1 MQRNNLLML
10 AATAI
15 GGITWA
21 LVALTPTISAQPL
34 PPKQVPERTG
44 VSNLALLSQSRPR
57 RLPDSHRPFRK
68 GETLR
73 LVYPLAQ
80 PAQEVQPY
88 GWRYSDRR
96 QRWRMHVG
104 HDLIAPAATP
114 VLAMLSGRVQLAQSI
129 SGYGLTVLLDH
140 GRGWQT
146 VYAHLQSADV
156 HAGQLVRA
164 GDRIGRVGRSGSAS
178 TDHLHV
184 ELRRLEG
191 RQAFALD
198 LGPLLLSTSKRSE
211 IDGPPANF

>member
-1 MQRNNLLML
+1 MQHNNLQLIGPM
-10 AATAI
+10 ATGIAWAI
-15 GGITWA
+15 VGMATT
-21 LVALTPTISAQPL
+21 VCAQDL
-34 PPKQVPERTG
+34 PPEEVPERTG

-57 RLPDSHRPFRK
+57 RLPESHRPFRK

-73 LVYPLAQ
+73 LVYPLPQ
-80 PAQEVQPY
+80 PAKEVQPY
-88 GWRYSDRR
+88 GWRYSDHR

-114 VLAMLSGRVQLAQSI
+114 VVAMLSGRVQLVQSI

-156 HAGQLVRA
+156 HTGQLVRA
-164 GDRIGRVGRSGSAS
+164 GDSIGGVGRSGSAS

-184 ELRRLEG
+184 ELRRIEG

-198 LGPLLLSTSKRSE
+198 LGPLLPHR
-211 IDGPPANF
+211 

>member
-1 MQRNNLLML
+1 MQRNRLQLLTLPAVVLVMAL
-10 AATAI
+10 AGPAAD
-15 GGITWA
+15 
-21 LVALTPTISAQPL
+21 ISARPH
-34 PPKQVPERTG
+34 PPERIPERTG

-57 RLPDSHRPFRK
+57 RLPESHRPFRK

-73 LVYPLAQ
+73 LVYPLPQ

-88 GWRYSDRR
+88 GWRYSEHR

-114 VLAMLSGRVQLAQSI
+114 VLAMLSGRVQLVRSI

-146 VYAHLQSADV
+146 MYAHLQSSNV
-156 HAGQLVRA
+156 RAGQLVRA

-191 RQAFALD
+191 RQAFALN
-198 LGPLLLSTSKRSE
+198 LGPLL
-211 IDGPPANF
+211 PH

>member
-1 MQRNNLLML
+1 MQRNSLRLITLSAVVMVMAL
-10 AATAI
+10 AGPAAD
-15 GGITWA
+15 
-21 LVALTPTISAQPL
+21 ISARPL
-34 PPKQVPERTG
+34 PPEGIPKRTG

-57 RLPDSHRPFRK
+57 RLPESHRPFRK

-73 LVYPLAQ
+73 LVYPLPQ

-88 GWRYSDRR
+88 GWRYSDHR

-114 VLAMLSGRVQLAQSI
+114 VRAMLSGRVQLVRSI

-146 VYAHLQSADV
+146 VYAHLQSSNV
-156 HAGQLVRA
+156 RAGQLVHA

-198 LGPLLLSTSKRSE
+198 LGPLLHH
-211 IDGPPANF
+211 

>member
-1 MQRNNLLML
+1 MQRNRLQLLTLPAVVLVMAL
-10 AATAI
+10 AGPAAD
-15 GGITWA
+15 
-21 LVALTPTISAQPL
+21 ISAQPL
-34 PPKQVPERTG
+34 PPERIPERTG

-57 RLPDSHRPFRK
+57 RLPESHRPFRK

-73 LVYPLAQ
+73 LVYPLPQ

-88 GWRYSDRR
+88 GWRYSDHR

-114 VLAMLSGRVQLAQSI
+114 VRAMLSGRVQLVRSI
-129 SGYGLTVLLDH
+129 SGYGLTVLLEH

-146 VYAHLQSADV
+146 VYAHLQSSNV
-156 HAGQLVRA
+156 RVGQLVHA

-198 LGPLLLSTSKRSE
+198 LGPLLHH
-211 IDGPPANF
+211 

>member
-1 MQRNNLLML
+1 MQRNSLRLITLSAVVMVMAL
-10 AATAI
+10 AGPAAD
-15 GGITWA
+15 
-21 LVALTPTISAQPL
+21 ISAQPL
-34 PPKQVPERTG
+34 PPERIPERTG

-57 RLPDSHRPFRK
+57 RLPESHRPFRK

-73 LVYPLAQ
+73 LVYPLPQ

-88 GWRYSDRR
+88 GWRYSDHR

-114 VLAMLSGRVQLAQSI
+114 VRAMLSGRVQLVRSI
-129 SGYGLTVLLDH
+129 SGYGLTVLLEH

-146 VYAHLQSADV
+146 VYAHLQSSNVRVGQLV
-156 HAGQLVRA
+156 HAGD
-164 GDRIGRVGRSGSAS
+164 GIGRVGRSGSAS

-198 LGPLLLSTSKRSE
+198 LGPLLHH
-211 IDGPPANF
+211 

>member
-1 MQRNNLLML
+1 MQHNNWQLIGPM
-10 AATAI
+10 AT
-15 GGITWA
+15 GIAW
-21 LVALTPTISAQPL
+21 TIVGMATTVYAQDL
-34 PPKQVPERTG
+34 PPEEVPERTG

-57 RLPDSHRPFRK
+57 RLPESHRPFRK

-73 LVYPLAQ
+73 LVYPLPQ
-80 PAQEVQPY
+80 PAKEVQPY
-88 GWRYSDRR
+88 GWRYSDHR

-114 VLAMLSGRVQLAQSI
+114 VLAMLSGRVQLVQSI

-156 HAGQLVRA
+156 ETGQLVQA
-164 GDRIGRVGRSGSAS
+164 GGRIGRVGRSGSAS
-178 TDHLHV
+178 TEHLHV

-198 LGPLLLSTSKRSE
+198 LGPLL
-211 IDGPPANF
+211 PH

>member
-1 MQRNNLLML
+1 MQRNSLRLITLSAVVMVMAL
-10 AATAI
+10 AGPAAD
-15 GGITWA
+15 
-21 LVALTPTISAQPL
+21 ISARPL
-34 PPKQVPERTG
+34 PPEGIPKRTG

-57 RLPDSHRPFRK
+57 RLPESHRPFRK

-73 LVYPLAQ
+73 LVYPLPQ

-88 GWRYSDRR
+88 GWRYSEHR

-114 VLAMLSGRVQLAQSI
+114 VLAMLSGRVQLVRSI

-146 VYAHLQSADV
+146 VYAHLQSSNV
-156 HAGQLVRA
+156 RAGQLVHA
-164 GDRIGRVGRSGSAS
+164 GDCIGRVGRSGSAS
-178 TDHLHV
+178 ADHLHV

-198 LGPLLLSTSKRSE
+198 LGPLLHH
-211 IDGPPANF
+211 

>member
-1 MQRNNLLML
+1 MQRNSLRLITLSAVVMVMAL
-10 AATAI
+10 AGPAADI
-15 GGITWA
+15 NA
-21 LVALTPTISAQPL
+21 RPL
-34 PPKQVPERTG
+34 PPEGIPKRTG

-57 RLPDSHRPFRK
+57 RLPESHRPFSK

-73 LVYPLAQ
+73 LVYPLPQ

-88 GWRYSDRR
+88 GWRYSEHR

-114 VLAMLSGRVQLAQSI
+114 VLAMLSGRVQLVRSI

-146 VYAHLQSADV
+146 VYAHLQSSNV
-156 HAGQLVRA
+156 RAGQLVHA

-198 LGPLLLSTSKRSE
+198 LGPLLHH
-211 IDGPPANF
+211 

>member
-1 MQRNNLLML
+1 MRRNRILLITPPSVVL
-10 AATAI
+10 AVV
-15 GGITWA
+15 
-21 LVALTPTISAQPL
+21 LVGQSVTVNAQPQ
-34 PPKQVPERTG
+34 PPERIPHRTG

-73 LVYPLAQ
+73 LVYPLPQ
-80 PAQEVQPY
+80 PALEVQPY
-88 GWRYSDRR
+88 GWRYSDHR

-104 HDLIAPAATP
+104 HDLIAPASTP
-114 VLAMLSGRVQLAQSI
+114 VLAMLSGRVQLVRSI

-146 VYAHLQSADV
+146 LYAHLQSSDVRIGQLV
-156 HAGQLVRA
+156 HAG
-164 GDRIGRVGRSGSAS
+164 DRVGRVGRSGSAS

-191 RQAFALD
+191 RQAFAMD
-198 LGPLLLSTSKRSE
+198 LGPLLP
-211 IDGPPANF
+211 D

>member
-1 MQRNNLLML
+1 MQRNNLLPIPAKGVVIAM
-10 AATAI
+10 
-15 GGITWA
+15 A
-21 LVALTPTISAQPL
+21 LVGLGPNICAQPVK
-34 PPKQVPERTG
+34 PERVPERTG

-68 GETLR
+68 GESLR
-73 LVYPLAQ
+73 LVYPLPQ
-80 PAQEVQPY
+80 PAEEVQPY
-88 GWRYSDRR
+88 GWRYSDQR

-104 HDLIAPAATP
+104 HDLIAPASTP
-114 VLAMLSGRVQLAQSI
+114 VLAMLSGRVQLVQSI

-156 HAGQLVRA
+156 HTGQLVRA

-198 LGPLLLSTSKRSE
+198 LGPLL
-211 IDGPPANF
+211 PH

>member
-1 MQRNNLLML
+1 MQRNRLQLLTLPAVVLVMAL
-10 AATAI
+10 AGPAAD
-15 GGITWA
+15 
-21 LVALTPTISAQPL
+21 ISAQPL
-34 PPKQVPERTG
+34 PPERIPERTG

-57 RLPDSHRPFRK
+57 RLPESHRPFRK

-73 LVYPLAQ
+73 LVYPLPQ

-88 GWRYSDRR
+88 GWRYSDHR

-114 VLAMLSGRVQLAQSI
+114 VRAMLSGRVQLVRSI
-129 SGYGLTVLLDH
+129 SGYGLTVLLEH

-146 VYAHLQSADV
+146 VYAHLQSSNV
-156 HAGQLVRA
+156 RVGQLVHA

-191 RQAFALD
+191 RQAFALN
-198 LGPLLLSTSKRSE
+198 LGLLL
-211 IDGPPANF
+211 PQ

>member
-1 MQRNNLLML
+1 MQRNNLLP
-10 AATAI
+10 
-15 GGITWA
+15 ITTKRMVIAMA
-21 LVALTPTISAQPL
+21 LVGLGPNICAQPVQ
-34 PPKQVPERTG
+34 PERVPERTG

-68 GETLR
+68 GESLR
-73 LVYPLAQ
+73 LVYPLPQ
-80 PAQEVQPY
+80 PAEEVQPY
-88 GWRYSDRR
+88 GWRYSDQR

-104 HDLIAPAATP
+104 HDLIAPASTP
-114 VLAMLSGRVQLAQSI
+114 VLAMLSGRVQLVQAI

-156 HAGQLVRA
+156 HSGQLVQA
-164 GDRIGRVGRSGSAS
+164 GDRIGRSGSAS

-198 LGPLLLSTSKRSE
+198 LGPLL
-211 IDGPPANF
+211 PH

>member
-1 MQRNNLLML
+1 MQRNNLLPI
-10 AATAI
+10 TAQGTLI
-15 GGITWA
+15 AMA
-21 LVALTPTISAQPL
+21 LVGLGPNICAEPVRPER
-34 PPKQVPERTG
+34 VPQRTG
-44 VSNLALLSQSRPR
+44 VLNLALLSHARPQ
-57 RLPDSHRPFRK
+57 RLPKSHRPFRK

-73 LVYPLAQ
+73 LVYPLPQ
-80 PAQEVQPY
+80 PAQEMKPY
-88 GWRYSDRR
+88 GWRYSNDH

-114 VLAMLSGRVQLAQSI
+114 VQAMLSGRVQLVQSI

-146 VYAHLQSADV
+146 VYAHLQSSDV
-156 HAGQLVRA
+156 HLGQLVRA

-198 LGPLLLSTSKRSE
+198 LGPLL
-211 IDGPPANF
+211 PH

>member
-1 MQRNNLLML
+1 MQRNSLRLITLSAVVMVMAL
-10 AATAI
+10 AGPAAD
-15 GGITWA
+15 
-21 LVALTPTISAQPL
+21 ISARPL
-34 PPKQVPERTG
+34 PPEGIPKRTG

-57 RLPDSHRPFRK
+57 RLPESHRPFRK

-73 LVYPLAQ
+73 LVYPLPQ

-88 GWRYSDRR
+88 GWRYSEHR

-114 VLAMLSGRVQLAQSI
+114 VLAMLSGRVQLVRSI

-146 VYAHLQSADV
+146 VYAHLQSSNV
-156 HAGQLVRA
+156 RAGQLVRA

-198 LGPLLLSTSKRSE
+198 LGPLLHH
-211 IDGPPANF
+211 

>member
-1 MQRNNLLML
+1 MQRNSLQLITLPAIVLMMAL
-10 AATAI
+10 AGPAAD
-15 GGITWA
+15 
-21 LVALTPTISAQPL
+21 ISAQPL
-34 PPKQVPERTG
+34 PPERIPERTG

-57 RLPDSHRPFRK
+57 RLPESHRPFRK

-73 LVYPLAQ
+73 LVYPLPQ

-88 GWRYSDRR
+88 GWRYSDHR

-114 VLAMLSGRVQLAQSI
+114 VRAMLSGRVQLVRSI
-129 SGYGLTVLLDH
+129 SGYGLTVLLEH

-146 VYAHLQSADV
+146 VYAHLQSTDVRVGQLV
-156 HAGQLVRA
+156 HAGD
-164 GDRIGRVGRSGSAS
+164 GIGRVGRSGSAS

-191 RQAFALD
+191 RQAFALN
-198 LGPLLLSTSKRSE
+198 LGLLL
-211 IDGPPANF
+211 PQ

>member
-1 MQRNNLLML
+1 MQRNNLQLIGPM
-10 AATAI
+10 AT
-15 GGITWA
+15 GIAWA
-21 LVALTPTISAQPL
+21 FVGMATTICAQDL
-34 PPKQVPERTG
+34 PPEKVPERTG

-57 RLPDSHRPFRK
+57 RLPESHRPFRK

-80 PAQEVQPY
+80 PAEEVQPY
-88 GWRYSDRR
+88 GWRYSDHR

-114 VLAMLSGRVQLAQSI
+114 VLAMLSGRVQLVQSI

-146 VYAHLQSADV
+146 VYAHLQSSDIHV
-156 HAGQLVRA
+156 GQLVQA
-164 GDRIGRVGRSGSAS
+164 GDNIGRVGRSGSAS

-198 LGPLLLSTSKRSE
+198 LGPLL
-211 IDGPPANF
+211 PH

>member
-1 MQRNNLLML
+1 MQRNNLLPI
-10 AATAI
+10 TAQGTLI
-15 GGITWA
+15 AMA
-21 LVALTPTISAQPL
+21 LVGLGPNICAEPVRPER
-34 PPKQVPERTG
+34 VPQRTG
-44 VSNLALLSQSRPR
+44 VSNLALLSDARPQ
-57 RLPDSHRPFRK
+57 RLPKSHRPFRK

-73 LVYPLAQ
+73 LVYPLPQ
-80 PAQEVQPY
+80 PAQEMKPY
-88 GWRYSDRR
+88 GWRYSNDH

-104 HDLIAPAATP
+104 HVLIAPAATP
-114 VLAMLSGRVQLAQSI
+114 VQAMLSGRVQLVQSI

-146 VYAHLQSADV
+146 VYAHLQSSDV
-156 HAGQLVRA
+156 HLGQLVRA

-198 LGPLLLSTSKRSE
+198 LGPLL
-211 IDGPPANF
+211 PH

>member
-1 MQRNNLLML
+1 MQRNNLLPI
-10 AATAI
+10 TAQGTLI
-15 GGITWA
+15 AMA
-21 LVALTPTISAQPL
+21 LVGLGPNICAEPVQPER
-34 PPKQVPERTG
+34 VPQRTG
-44 VSNLALLSQSRPR
+44 VSNLALLSDARPQ
-57 RLPDSHRPFRK
+57 RLPKSHRPFRK

-73 LVYPLAQ
+73 LVYPLPQ
-80 PAQEVQPY
+80 PAQEMKPY
-88 GWRYSDRR
+88 GWRYSNDH

-114 VLAMLSGRVQLAQSI
+114 VQAMLSGRVLLVQSI

-146 VYAHLQSADV
+146 VYAHLQSSDV
-156 HAGQLVRA
+156 HLGQLVRA

-198 LGPLLLSTSKRSE
+198 LGPLL
-211 IDGPPANF
+211 PH

>member
-1 MQRNNLLML
+1 MQRNNLLPITAKGML
-10 AATAI
+10 IAMVLFGLDPSI
-15 GGITWA
+15 C
-21 LVALTPTISAQPL
+21 AQPVQ
-34 PPKQVPERTG
+34 PERVPERTS

-57 RLPDSHRPFRK
+57 RLPDSHRPFRT

-73 LVYPLAQ
+73 LVYPLPQA
-80 PAQEVQPY
+80 AEEVQPY
-88 GWRYSDRR
+88 GWRYSDQR

-104 HDLIAPAATP
+104 HDLIAPASTP
-114 VLAMLSGRVQLAQSI
+114 VLAMLSGRVQLVQSI

-156 HAGQLVRA
+156 RNGQLVHA
-164 GDRIGRVGRSGSAS
+164 GDTIGRVGRSGSAS

-198 LGPLLLSTSKRSE
+198 LGPLL
-211 IDGPPANF
+211 PN

>member
-1 MQRNNLLML
+1 MQRNSLRLITLSAVVMVMAL
-10 AATAI
+10 AGPAAD
-15 GGITWA
+15 
-21 LVALTPTISAQPL
+21 ISAQPL
-34 PPKQVPERTG
+34 PPERIPERTG

-57 RLPDSHRPFRK
+57 RLPESHRPFRK

-73 LVYPLAQ
+73 LVYPLPQ
-80 PAQEVQPY
+80 TAQEVQPY
-88 GWRYSDRR
+88 GWRYSDHR

-114 VLAMLSGRVQLAQSI
+114 VRAMLSGRVQLVRSI
-129 SGYGLTVLLDH
+129 SGYGLTVLLEH

-146 VYAHLQSADV
+146 VYAHLQSSNVRVGQLV
-156 HAGQLVRA
+156 HAGD
-164 GDRIGRVGRSGSAS
+164 GIGRVGRSGSAS

-198 LGPLLLSTSKRSE
+198 LGPLLHH
-211 IDGPPANF
+211 